1 MFAMRKDV
9 ACILLAGGSGSRMV
23 GDQPK
28 QFVRIAGKTIL
39 EHSLGAL
46 RQHLPLVRIVVTAPF
61 SDVDKVARMFQHDP
75 LVQVIAGG
83 VSRQASTLK
92 GLKALA
98 DDAPHNIVIH
108 DGARPI
114 LDGRTLSDVMEA
126 LEEYEAVDVAIPTA
140 DTIIA
145 ERDGFIEN
153 IPKRKH
159 LLRGQTPQAFRYKD
173 LVSCYRTLGEQKLEQ
188 FTDDCGVFLACNPD
202 ARVRIVKGS
211 EENIKVTYPIDL
223 ILADEMFR
231 LRSQTHVVDKPGID
245 ANGKK
250 ILIFGGTQG
259 IGKAMANI
267 MQSAGAQVISRSR
280 ENGCDITKE
289 TEVQNAIN
297 EAAIKMDGIDAVV
310 NTAGLLLNGVL
321 SEQSAINL
329 EWQVAVNFTGA
340 LNIARLSYPHLKKS
354 KGTLLLFSSSS
365 YTRGRSG
372 YATYAATKAAIVNLT
387 QGLSE
392 EWEEDDIRVNCIIP
406 GRTDTKMR
414 TDNFINEK
422 KDTLYSPYHVAIQAT
437 QLICSSLNGALVRV
451 S

>member
-1 MFAMRKDV
+1 MRKDV
-9 ACILLAGGSGSRMV
+9 ACILLAGGSGSRMA

-61 SDVDKVARMFQHDP
+61 ADVDKVARMFQHDP

-108 DGARPI
+108 DGARPF

-145 ERDGFIEN
+145 ERDGFIES

-188 FTDDCGVFLACNPD
+188 FTDDCGIFLACNPD

-245 ANGKK
+245 VNGKK

-289 TEVQNAIN
+289 TELQNAIN

-437 QLICSSLNGALVRV
+437 QLICSSLNGSLVRV